1 MIALTFASTM
11 TAKQKFLQA
20 STEEKANILTHF
32 GGLACFAIITPVLI
46 FKSFQAENSMISLA
60 VALFGICLIAMYLS
74 STFYH
79 LEPSGPRK
87 HQLRKLDH
95 VCIFLLIAGSYTPFV
110 SIFFNDTEGINLL
123 LGIWFIAIL
132 GSLFKLFFTGKLRFL
147 STIAYLLTGWA
158 AIFLGERIINDLPS
172 DVLLFIGVGGAFF
185 SLGTVFYMLKRLKF
199 SHSVWHIFV
208 VLGNLTHSYALWLS
222 L

>member
-1 MIALTFASTM
+1 MK
-11 TAKQKFLQA
+11 AKQKFLQA
-20 STEEKANILTHF
+20 SPDEKANIFTHF
-32 GGLACFAIITPVLI
+32 VGLVFFVFITPVLI
-46 FKSFQAENSMISLA
+46 FRSVHVENIMISLA

-79 LEPSGPRK
+79 LEPSGTIK

-123 LGIWFIAIL
+123 LGIWLIAIL

-158 AIFLGERIINDLPS
+158 AIFMGERIINDLPS

-208 VLGNLTHSYALWLS
+208 VLGNLAHSYALWLS